1 MFLRQL
7 HVFSFCQD
15 SLGHW
20 CCWQWQHICS
30 HCQLCTLFFQT
41 ELVSP
46 RLRFANPTPKL
57 LPFPVSLTSPN
68 WWFLP
73 TLHTK
78 FPLSSSEVV
87 YRNDGGREKKFCTAV
102 AEVLFFLLP
111 CSSQH
116 IRDSYLAQMHCSND
130 LGLQQ
135 IKMRP
140 LMTQNCS
147 RFSFRRGI
155 N

>member
-1 MFLRQL
+1 MHSAF
-7 HVFSFCQD
+7 VKTAWATKAAGSD
-15 SLGHW
+15 NTSAVTVSS
-20 CCWQWQHICS
+20 I
-30 HCQLCTLFFQT
+30 LFFQT

-46 RLRFANPTPKL
+46 RLQFAKPTSKL
-57 LPFPVSLTSPN
+57 LPFPVSLTSLN
-68 WWFLP
+68 WCLLP

-78 FPLSSSEVV
+78 FPLSSSEAV
-87 YRNDGGREKKFCTAV
+87 YRNNGGREKKFCKAV

-111 CSSQH
+111 YSSQN
-116 IRDSYLAQMHCSND
+116 IWESSLAQMHCSNY
-130 LGLQQ
+130 LGLEQ

-147 RFSFRRGI
+147 RFCFRRGI